1 MCFGK
6 DIKKIAEILSFPSA
20 VLITSYLTCCF
31 IIFLIKITIFHFQ
44 NNQLIRAK
52 IKIALLHLL
61 IILLRFVFFFRAL
74 FIQFNLKVEDTR
86 HLLI

>member
-6 DIKKIAEILSFPSA
+6 DLKKIAEILSFPSA
-20 VLITSYLTCCF
+20 VLITSYFTCYF
-31 IIFLIKITIFHFQ
+31 IVFLIKITIFHFQ

-52 IKIALLHLL
+52 IKIALLYLL
-61 IILLRFVFFFRAL
+61 LILLRFVVFFRTL
-74 FIQFNLKVEDTR
+74 FIQFNLKVKDTK